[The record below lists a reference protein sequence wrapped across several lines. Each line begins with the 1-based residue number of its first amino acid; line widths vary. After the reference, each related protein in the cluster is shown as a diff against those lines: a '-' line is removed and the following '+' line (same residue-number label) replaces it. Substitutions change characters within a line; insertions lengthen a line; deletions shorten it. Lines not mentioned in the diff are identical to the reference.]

1 MKLSRQIPLNALRVF
16 EAVSRLMSFT
26 RAGEE
31 LGMTQTAVSY
41 QVKLLEG
48 VLGEL
53 LFRRLSRRI
62 ELTEAG
68 ERLKPKV
75 SEAFTLLG
83 EAMSAARTAA
93 DELLVINTTPTFA
106 AHWLARRIGNFQLGD
121 PHIAV
126 RLITDTTVMDFNRD
140 PGDVAIR
147 AGIGGK
153 GEWPGL
159 VAHHI
164 MNLDFA
170 PMLSP
175 SLLEWVKP
183 LDSPRDLLKCKLIDP
198 SDPWWRRWFEAA
210 GVPDADLEGRPRN
223 LFGSQA
229 LEASSAIA
237 GHGVA
242 ILTPNF
248 YREELASGRLIMP
261 FDLICSDGSAYW
273 LVYPENRRSQPKIRA
288 FRDWLL
294 KDIDKNPL

>member
-1 MKLSRQIPLNALRVF
+1 MKLGRQMPLNALRVF
-16 EAVSRLMSFT
+16 EAVARLMSFT

-53 LFRRLSRRI
+53 LFRRLPRRI

-68 ERLKPKV
+68 ERLLPKV
-75 SEAFTLLG
+75 SEAFALLE
-83 EAMSAARTAA
+83 EAMAAARTAV
-93 DELLVINTTPTFA
+93 DEQLVINTTATFA
-106 AHWLARRIGNFQLGD
+106 SHWLARRIGNFQLGA

-126 RLITDTTVMDFNRD
+126 RLITDTTPMDFSRD

-147 AGIGGK
+147 FGK
-153 GEWPGL
+153 GNWPGL
-159 VAHHI
+159 VAHHV
-164 MNLDFA
+164 MDLDFA

-175 SLLEWVKP
+175 SLLDWVKP
-183 LDSPRDLLKCKLIDP
+183 LDGPRDLLKCKIIDP
-198 SDPWWRRWFEAA
+198 GDPWWRLWFDAA
-210 GVPDADLEGRPRN
+210 GVPDADLEGRQRN

-242 ILTPNF
+242 ILTPAF

-261 FDLICSDGSAYW
+261 FDLVCSDESAYW
-273 LVYPENRRSQPKIRA
+273 LVYPESRRSQPKIHA
-288 FRDWLL
+288 FRDWMLR
-294 KDIDKNPL
+294 DIERNPP

>member
-1 MKLSRQIPLNALRVF
+1 MKLGRQMPLNALRVF
-16 EAVSRLMSFT
+16 EAVARLMSFT

-53 LFRRLSRRI
+53 LFRRLPRRI

-68 ERLKPKV
+68 ERLMPKV
-75 SEAFTLLG
+75 SEAFVLLE
-83 EAMSAARTAA
+83 EAMAAARMAA
-93 DELLVINTTPTFA
+93 DEQLVINTTATFA
-106 AHWLARRIGNFQLGD
+106 THWLARRIGNFQLGA

-126 RLITDTTVMDFNRD
+126 RLITDTTPMDFSRD

-147 AGIGGK
+147 FGK
-153 GEWPGL
+153 GNWPGL
-159 VAHHI
+159 VAHHV
-164 MNLDFA
+164 MDLDFA

-175 SLLEWVKP
+175 SLLDWVKP
-183 LDSPRDLLKCKLIDP
+183 LDGPRDLLKCKIIDP
-198 SDPWWRRWFEAA
+198 GDPWWRLWFDAA
-210 GVPDADLEGRPRN
+210 GVPDADLEGRQRN
-223 LFGSQA
+223 LFGSQT

-242 ILTPNF
+242 ILTPAF

-261 FDLICSDGSAYW
+261 FDLVCSDESAYW
-273 LVYPENRRSQPKIRA
+273 LVYPESRRSQPKIRA
-288 FRDWLL
+288 FRDWMLR
-294 KDIDKNPL
+294 DIERNPP

>member
-1 MKLSRQIPLNALRVF
+1 MKLGRQIPLNALRVF

-53 LFRRLSRRI
+53 VFRRLSRRI

-68 ERLKPKV
+68 ERLMPKV
-75 SEAFTLLG
+75 SEAFALLE
-83 EAMSAARTAA
+83 EAMAAARMAV
-93 DELLVINTTPTFA
+93 DEQLVINTTPTFA
-106 AHWLARRIGNFQLGD
+106 AHWLARRIGNFQLGA

-126 RLITDTTVMDFNRD
+126 RLVTDNTPMDFGRD

-147 AGIGGK
+147 FGK
-153 GEWPGL
+153 GDWPGL
-159 VAHHI
+159 VAHHV
-164 MNLDFA
+164 MDLDCA

-175 SLLEWVKP
+175 SLLDWIEP
-183 LDSPRDLLKCKLIDP
+183 LQSPRDLLKCKIIDP
-198 SDPWWRRWFEAA
+198 GDPWWRRWFDAA
-210 GVPDADLEGRPRN
+210 GVPDADLEGRQRN
-223 LFGSQA
+223 LFGSQT

-242 ILTPNF
+242 ILTPAF

-261 FDLICSDGSAYW
+261 FDLVCSDGSAYW
-273 LVYPENRRSQPKIRA
+273 LVYPESRRSQPKIRA

-294 KDIDKNPL
+294 KDIEKHPL

>member
-1 MKLSRQIPLNALRVF
+1 MKLARQMPLNALRVF
-16 EAVSRLMSFT
+16 EAVARLMSFT

-53 LFRRLSRRI
+53 LFRRLPRRI

-68 ERLKPKV
+68 ERLMPKV
-75 SEAFTLLG
+75 SEAFVLLE
-83 EAMSAARTAA
+83 EAMAAARTSA
-93 DELLVINTTPTFA
+93 DEQLVINTTATFA
-106 AHWLARRIGNFQLGD
+106 AHWLARRIGNFQLGA

-126 RLITDTTVMDFNRD
+126 RLITDTAPMDFGRD

-147 AGIGGK
+147 AGRGT
-153 GEWPGL
+153 WPGL
-159 VAHHI
+159 VAHHL
-164 MNLDFA
+164 MDLDFT

-175 SLLEWVKP
+175 SLLEQVGP
-183 LDSPRDLLKCKLIDP
+183 IGSPRDLLKCKIIDP
-198 SDPWWRRWFEAA
+198 GDRWWRVWFDAA
-210 GVPDADLEGRPRN
+210 GVPDADLEGRQRN

-237 GHGVA
+237 GHGVT
-242 ILTPNF
+242 ILTPAF
-248 YREELASGRLIMP
+248 YREELASGRLVMP
-261 FDLICSDGSAYW
+261 FDLVCRDGSAYW
-273 LVYPENRRSQPKIRA
+273 LVYPESRRSQPKIRA

-294 KDIDKNPL
+294 KDIEKHPL

>member
-1 MKLSRQIPLNALRVF
+1 MKLGRQMPLNALRVF
-16 EAVSRLMSFT
+16 EAVARLMSFT

-48 VLGEL
+48 ALGEL
-53 LFRRLSRRI
+53 LFRRLPRRI

-68 ERLKPKV
+68 ERLMPKV
-75 SEAFTLLG
+75 SEAFALLE
-83 EAMSAARTAA
+83 EAMAAARTAA
-93 DELLVINTTPTFA
+93 DEQLVINTTATFA
-106 AHWLARRIGNFQLGD
+106 THWLARRIGNFQLGA

-126 RLITDTTVMDFNRD
+126 RLITDTTPMDFSRD

-147 AGIGGK
+147 AGRGT
-153 GEWPGL
+153 WPGL
-159 VAHHI
+159 VAHHL
-164 MNLDFA
+164 MDLDFA

-175 SLLEWVKP
+175 SLLAQVKP
-183 LDSPRDLLKCKLIDP
+183 IDSPRDLLKCKIIDP
-198 SDPWWRRWFEAA
+198 GDPWWRLWFEAA
-210 GVPDADLEGRPRN
+210 GVPDADLEGRQRN

-242 ILTPNF
+242 ILTPAF
-248 YREELASGRLIMP
+248 YREELASGRLVMP
-261 FDLICSDGSAYW
+261 FDLVGRDGSAYW
-273 LVYPENRRSQPKIRA
+273 LVYPDSRRSQPKIRA

-294 KDIDKNPL
+294 KDIEKHLL

>member
-41 QVKLLEG
+41 QIKLLEG

-53 LFRRLSRRI
+53 LFRRLPRRI

-68 ERLKPKV
+68 ERLRPKV
-75 SEAFTLLG
+75 SEAFSLLE
-83 EAMSAARTAA
+83 EAMAAARMVA
-93 DELLVINTTPTFA
+93 DEQLVINTTSTFA
-106 AHWLARRIGNFQLGD
+106 AHWLASRIGNFQLGA

-126 RLITDTTVMDFNRD
+126 RLITDNTPMDFNRD
-140 PGDVAIR
+140 IGDVAIR
-147 AGIGGK
+147 FGK
-153 GEWPGL
+153 GDWPGL
-159 VAHHI
+159 VAHHV
-164 MNLDFA
+164 MDLDFA

-175 SLLEWVKP
+175 TLLDWVKP
-183 LDSPRDLLKCKLIDP
+183 LDSPRDLLKCKIIDP
-198 SDPWWRRWFEAA
+198 GDPWWPLWFEAA
-210 GVPDADLEGRPRN
+210 GVHDADLEGRQRN
-223 LFGSQA
+223 LFGSQT

-242 ILTPNF
+242 ILTPTF
-248 YREELASGRLIMP
+248 YRDELASGRLIMP
-261 FDLICSDGSAYW
+261 FDLVVNDSSAYW
-273 LVYPENRRSQPKIRA
+273 LVYPEGRRSQPKIRA

-294 KDIDKNPL
+294 RDIEKHPP

>member
-1 MKLSRQIPLNALRVF
+1 MKLGRQMPLNALRVF
-16 EAVSRLMSFT
+16 EAVARLMSFT

-53 LFRRLSRRI
+53 LFRRLPRRI

-68 ERLKPKV
+68 ERLMPKV
-75 SEAFTLLG
+75 SEAFILLE
-83 EAMSAARTAA
+83 EAMAAARTAA
-93 DELLVINTTPTFA
+93 DEQLTISTTATFA
-106 AHWLARRIGNFQLGD
+106 AHWLARRIGNFQLGA

-126 RLITDTTVMDFNRD
+126 RLITDTTLVDFSRD

-147 AGIGGK
+147 AGRGT
-153 GEWPGL
+153 WPGV
-159 VAHHI
+159 VAHHL
-164 MNLDFA
+164 MDLDFA

-175 SLLEWVKP
+175 SLLEQVKP
-183 LDSPRDLLKCKLIDP
+183 LNDPRDLLKCKIIDP
-198 SDPWWRRWFEAA
+198 GDSWWRLWFETA
-210 GVPDADLEGRPRN
+210 GVSDADLEGRQRN

-242 ILTPNF
+242 ILTPAF
-248 YREELASGRLIMP
+248 YREDLASGRLVMP
-261 FDLICSDGSAYW
+261 FDLVSRDGSAYW
-273 LVYPENRRSQPKIRA
+273 LVYPESRRGQPKIRA

-294 KDIDKNPL
+294 KDIEKNPP

>member
-1 MKLSRQIPLNALRVF
+1 MKLSRQVPLNALRVF

-41 QVKLLEG
+41 QVKQLEG

-53 LFRRLSRRI
+53 LFRRLPRRI

-68 ERLKPKV
+68 ERLMPKV
-75 SEAFTLLG
+75 SEAFALLE
-83 EAMSAARTAA
+83 EAMATARVAAN
-93 DELLVINTTPTFA
+93 EQLIINTTATFA
-106 AHWLARRIGNFQLGD
+106 AHWLARRIGNFQLGA

-126 RLITDTTVMDFNRD
+126 RLITDTTLMEFNRD

-147 AGIGGK
+147 AGRGGR

-159 VAHHI
+159 VSHHV
-164 MNLDFA
+164 MDLDFA

-183 LDSPRDLLKCKLIDP
+183 LDTPRDLLKCKLIDP
-198 SDPWWRRWFEAA
+198 GDPWWRRWFDAA
-210 GVPDADLEGRPRN
+210 GVPDADLDGRPRN

-237 GHGVA
+237 GHGVG
-242 ILTPNF
+242 ILTPAF

-261 FDLICSDGSAYW
+261 FDLVCSDGSGYW
-273 LVYPENRRSQPKIRA
+273 LIYPESRRSQPKIRA

-294 KDIDKNPL
+294 QDMERHPL

>member
-1 MKLSRQIPLNALRVF
+1 MKLGRNMPLNALRVF

-48 VLGEL
+48 ELGEP
-53 LFRRLSRRI
+53 LFRRLPRRI

-68 ERLKPKV
+68 ERLVPKV
-75 SEAFTLLG
+75 SEAFVLLE
-83 EAMSAARTAA
+83 EAMAAARTAA
-93 DELLVINTTPTFA
+93 EEQLVINTTSTFA
-106 AHWLARRIGNFQLGD
+106 AHWLARRIGNFQLGA

-126 RLITDTTVMDFNRD
+126 RLVTDNTPMVFGRD

-147 AGIGGK
+147 VGRGD
-153 GEWPGL
+153 WPGL
-159 VAHHI
+159 VVHHVMDI
-164 MNLDFA
+164 DFA

-183 LDSPRDLLKCKLIDP
+183 LDSPRDLLRCKIIDP

-210 GVPDADLEGRPRN
+210 GVPDADLEGRQRT
-223 LFGSQA
+223 LFGSQT
-229 LEASSAIA
+229 LEGSSAIA

-242 ILTPNF
+242 ILTPAF
-248 YREELASGRLIMP
+248 YREELATGRLIMP
-261 FDLICSDGSAYW
+261 FNLVSSDKSAYW
-273 LVYPENRRSQPKIRA
+273 LVYPESRRSQPKIRA
-288 FRDWLL
+288 FRDWILA
-294 KDIDKNPL
+294 DIEKNPL

>member
-1 MKLSRQIPLNALRVF
+1 MKLGRQIPLNALRVF

-48 VLGEL
+48 ALGEL
-53 LFRRLSRRI
+53 LFRRLPRRI

-68 ERLKPKV
+68 ERLRPKV
-75 SEAFTLLG
+75 SEAFALLD
-83 EAMSAARTAA
+83 EAMAAARTAA

-147 AGIGGK
+147 AGRGGK

-159 VAHHI
+159 VTHHI
-164 MNLDFA
+164 MDLDFA

-198 SDPWWRRWFEAA
+198 GDPWWRRWFDAA

-242 ILTPNF
+242 ILTPAF
-248 YREELASGRLIMP
+248 YREELANGRLIMP
-261 FDLICSDGSAYW
+261 FDLVASDGSGYW
-273 LVYPENRRSQPKIRA
+273 LAYPEQRRSQPKIRA

-294 KDIDKNPL
+294 KDIEAHPL

>member
-1 MKLSRQIPLNALRVF
+1 MKLGRQMPLNALRVF
-16 EAVSRLMSFT
+16 EAVARLMSFT

-53 LFRRLSRRI
+53 LFRRLPRRI

-68 ERLKPKV
+68 ERLLPKV
-75 SEAFTLLG
+75 SEAFVLLG
-83 EAMSAARTAA
+83 EAMAAARTAV
-93 DELLVINTTPTFA
+93 EEQLVINTTPTFA
-106 AHWLARRIGNFQLGD
+106 AHWLARRIGNFQLGA
-121 PHIAV
+121 PNIAV
-126 RLITDTTVMDFNRD
+126 RLITDNTPMDFGRD

-147 AGIGGK
+147 FGRGN
-153 GEWPGL
+153 WPGL
-159 VAHHI
+159 VAHHL
-164 MNLDFA
+164 MDLDFA

-175 SLLEWVKP
+175 SLLDRVKP
-183 LDSPRDLLKCKLIDP
+183 FDGPRDLLKCKIIDP
-198 SDPWWRRWFEAA
+198 GDPWWPLWFEAA
-210 GVPDADLEGRPRN
+210 GVPDANLEGRQRN
-223 LFGSQA
+223 LFGSQT

-242 ILTPNF
+242 ILTPTF
-248 YREELASGRLIMP
+248 YREELASGRLVMP
-261 FDLICSDGSAYW
+261 FDLVCSDESAYW

-294 KDIDKNPL
+294 RDIEKNPP